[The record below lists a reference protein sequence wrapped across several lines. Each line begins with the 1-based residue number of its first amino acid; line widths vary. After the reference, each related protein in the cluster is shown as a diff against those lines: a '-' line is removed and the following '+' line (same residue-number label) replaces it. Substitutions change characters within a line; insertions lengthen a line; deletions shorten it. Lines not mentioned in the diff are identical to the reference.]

1 MGTHPPHGTN
11 DRRDETRPR
20 EDEHAEDD
28 IVSLLEEN
36 ARLRGLVIKLSD
48 IVLRSVAERR

>member
-1 MGTHPPHGTN
+1 MGTHPPQDTN
-11 DRRDETRPR
+11 DRRDESRPR
-20 EDEHAEDD
+20 GEEHAEDD

-48 IVLRSVAERR
+48 IVLRNVAERR